1 MRNER
6 VLLALLL
13 GCSILSPP
21 GNTTD
26 RVPSHCPVT
35 RPPDPAFIPP
45 APFPAKENSRFWL
58 GTKALWT
65 SLYEDGIWR
74 GIVSPSG
81 TRDKFWWWRE
91 GWRFDTDFRANE
103 PGLIINAR
111 RIDGDAPEVRAPRV
125 TNAGEG
131 EGSAMLLV
139 LELPTHGCWQ
149 ITANYRS
156 EYVSMVVWV
165 PDKPVDDPRY
175 VPNRVAS
182 PD

>member
-6 VLLALLL
+6 FLFALFL
-13 GCSILSPP
+13 GCSVLSQP
-21 GNTTD
+21 GIAAD

-35 RPPDPAFIPP
+35 RPPDPAFVPP
-45 APFPAKENSRFWL
+45 APYPEKETGRFWL

-65 SLYEDGIWR
+65 SLSEDGIWS

-81 TRDKFWWWRE
+81 TRNKFWWWRE

-111 RIDGDAPEVRAPRV
+111 RIDGDASEVRAPRV
-125 TNAGEG
+125 TNAFEG
-131 EGSAMLLV
+131 KSSAMLLM
-139 LELPTHGCWQ
+139 LEIPTCGCWQ

-165 PDKPVDDPRY
+165 PDKPMDDSGYLPSR
-175 VPNRVAS
+175 VPS
-182 PD
+182 TD